1 MNDKTLFFYAPN
13 LSYVEEVKRRGSHTR
28 RIQDSEKTTT
38 SLENL
43 VEENKDAHTVIIF
56 SFLPYNIFSI
66 ESDAVVNFELDNSMK
81 DLFEETL
88 FELITYGG
96 EENLFGGELFNLL
109 ISKENPDKVNYTSPV
124 EIMKKAEG
132 NSFLKVCKELYFLLS
147 NHEYSFLDFVKQPD
161 QYERIIRKHLPNT
174 APYSTEEVKRK
185 LKRASIWIY
194 QRMVNLA
201 FPFNLPSNAK
211 VEINSKKYFST
222 LTVNST
228 EEFNKLNNY
237 GKIKVV
243 KQKPRNN
250 RGRLYL
256 VANSLV

>member
-1 MNDKTLFFYAPN
+1 MGNKKTMLFYVPN
-13 LSYVEEVKRRGSHTR
+13 LSYVKRTEYKKG
-28 RIQDSEKTTT
+28 QNDEKTAD
-38 SLENL
+38 SLEDIL
-43 VEENKDAHTVIIF
+43 ENKEEARSVIIF
-56 SFLPYNIFSI
+56 SFLPPNIFYTK
-66 ESDAVVNFELDNSMK
+66 SDAVVNFRIDNTMK
-81 DLFEETL
+81 NLFETS
-88 FELITYGG
+88 
-96 EENLFGGELFNLL
+96 LFNIITSGEDLN
-109 ISKENPDKVNYTSPV
+109 ETNYNSPV

-161 QYERIIRKHLPNT
+161 QYEGIIRKHLPNT